1 MNDYNKNSITYDEG
15 WQSVID
21 AEYPHSVNKDT
32 DELNQSYNS
41 DEEVNNIPIKKKD
54 APKQLLITIQLIICM
69 IAALAAF
76 ALKSIGGEIYE
87 TAREWY
93 YTNLNSSAIFDEN
106 RNFDFNSLFETAT
119 QDEAENT

>member
-15 WQSVID
+15 WQSVTD